1 MINNK
6 EITMEINENDVII
19 KVNGTEKLKVSI
31 NKKSINTK
39 DIYELL
45 EYDVNNKY
53 SFNCTPKEKS
63 ELQGIQG
70 EINRLY
76 NYIYELLDKIVTAVD
91 DINENERAERAK
103 EDNSLL
109 SV

>member
-39 DIYELL
+39 DIYDLL

-53 SFNCTPKEKS
+53 NFNCTPKEKS
-63 ELQGIQG
+63 ELQGKQG

-76 NYIYELLDKIVTAVD
+76 NYIYELFEKIVKTVD
-91 DINENERAERAK
+91 DINEKERAERIK
-103 EDNSLL
+103 EE
-109 SV
+109 